1 MPIVESFSVDH
12 TKMKAPAVRLSKKLT
27 TSKGDVIT
35 VFDLRFCQP
44 NVAMLP
50 EKGMHTLEHM
60 LAGLMRQHLLK
71 EKGEIIDISPMGC
84 RTGFYMSVI
93 GEPTEEDIVEA
104 WKASMYSI
112 NAIKDINE
120 VTGIN
125 KYQCGSFKF
134 HSLQEAH
141 DIATAVLSVGITI
154 NNNDDLKLDETIILN
169 N

>member
-60 LAGLMRQHLLK
+60 LAGLMRQHLLN